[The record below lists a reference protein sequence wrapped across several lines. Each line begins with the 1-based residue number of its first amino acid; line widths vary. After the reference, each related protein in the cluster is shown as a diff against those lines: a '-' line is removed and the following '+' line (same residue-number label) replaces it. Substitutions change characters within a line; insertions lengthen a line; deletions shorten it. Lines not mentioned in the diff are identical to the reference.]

1 MGDYGIKTYADLA
14 ETCGNMVLAN
24 EMAKRPLE
32 LVSGDWAPWEEI
44 FQWYII
50 QDPSFVME
58 HTGEPVFYDEEL
70 DLYVLGVNHLGTAW
84 RLVPAPIIYD

>member
-1 MGDYGIKTYADLA
+1 M
-14 ETCGNMVLAN
+14 
-24 EMAKRPLE
+24 
-32 LVSGDWAPWEEI
+32 SGDWAPWEEI

-50 QDPSFVME
+50 QDPSFVMD

-84 RLVPAPIIYD
+84 RSCPLR